1 MSEHLSA
8 SDPESRVIEA
18 RKGPLGPALKQAI
31 KHGQE
36 TARAVHAAAL
46 NAVLPLRRPVSGTAP
61 ASHRPA

>member
-1 MSEHLSA
+1 MSEHLSGSGSEA
-8 SDPESRVIEA
+8 SVNEV

-36 TARAVHAAAL
+36 TAHALHAAAL
-46 NAVLPLRRPVSGTAP
+46 NAVLPLRRPPSTSAP